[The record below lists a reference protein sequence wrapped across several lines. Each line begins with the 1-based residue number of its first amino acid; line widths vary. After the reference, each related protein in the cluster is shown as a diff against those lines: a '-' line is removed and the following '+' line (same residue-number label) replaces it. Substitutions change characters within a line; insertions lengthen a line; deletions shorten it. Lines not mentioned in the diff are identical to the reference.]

1 MSENGL
7 DCSVPKITKFLLGL
21 WFFVCICIYT
31 FFFRHPIGYVFFVW
45 SAIGAV
51 YFGADMKLLETGI
64 QTSHFGI
71 KRLIEWQEMES
82 VRYTSQG
89 AWILTRKSPLLVKI
103 FFPFEHKYLQLQR
116 WRRNHQEAIRLIGE
130 NVPREG

>member
-1 MSENGL
+1 M
-7 DCSVPKITKFLLGL
+7 DWIVQYPRFLLGL
-21 WFFVCICIYT
+21 WFSVCICIYT

-71 KRLIEWQEMES
+71 KRLIKWKDIE
-82 VRYTSQG
+82 RFGYTSFG
-89 AWILTRKSPLLVKI
+89 TRVFYRNRPLV
-103 FFPFEHKYLQLQR
+103 
-116 WRRNHQEAIRLIGE
+116 IRLLFPISNRIE
-130 NVPREG
+130 ITKWCNNYEEAVALIKSNAADKLIAPLD